1 MRVSCYCDALSC
13 LCCITSLLNCS
24 HFVILY
30 KICNDVLSQTKVERR
45 FPSQLS
51 GRYLTYQ
58 HVLLQMKSRYE
69 KELCSAKRP
78 SVRKI
83 LNRDVSAS
91 APIVLCV
98 SQILRF
104 RSKGSQEAGKSTVT
118 EEIRL
123 ELTDGWYGVPAV
135 IDNILQTLVAN
146 EKIRVGSKLLI
157 CNARLAGSDEGVD
170 PLDETYSSEKRTCPL
185 FLKITTNNTRLAKWD
200 AKLGFISP
208 KMSGIT
214 IKSLR
219 DVYPGGGNI
228 PSIDLVICK
237 RYPKMFLEQMTTG
250 EKQIPITTH
259 LTEGE
264 EASRRSEYDLKK
276 QRAGEKHADAAHSE
290 CVKVSYLHVF
300 A

>member
-1 MRVSCYCDALSC
+1 MYSVDENSRLSSHLAKLFPLSSSSKNYFTFAL
-13 LCCITSLLNCS
+13 T
-24 HFVILY
+24 
-30 KICNDVLSQTKVERR
+30 TVERR

-69 KELCSAKRP
+69 KELCNAKRP

-83 LNRDVSAS
+83 LNRDVSAG

-98 SQILRF
+98 AQILRF
-104 RSKGSQEAGKSTVT
+104 RSKGNGQEPGKSKVT

-135 IDNILQTLVAN
+135 IDTILQTLVAN

-157 CNARLAGSDEGVD
+157 CNAQISGSDEGVD
-170 PLDETYSSEKRTCPL
+170 PLDESYSSEKRTCPL

-200 AKLGFISP
+200 AKLGFVSP
-208 KMSGIT
+208 KCGGIT

-219 DVYPGGGNI
+219 DIYPGGGNI

-237 RYPKMFLEQMTTG
+237 RYPKMFLEQMITG
-250 EKQIPITTH
+250 EHQIPTTTH

-264 EASRRSEYDLKK
+264 EASRQSEYDLKK

-290 CVKVSYLHVF
+290 CAKVSYPHSL
-300 A
+300 